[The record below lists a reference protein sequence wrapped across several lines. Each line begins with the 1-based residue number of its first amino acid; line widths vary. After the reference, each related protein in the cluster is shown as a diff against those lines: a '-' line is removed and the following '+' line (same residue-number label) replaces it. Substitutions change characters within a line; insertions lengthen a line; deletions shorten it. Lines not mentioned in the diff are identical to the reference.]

1 MAICRFILIII
12 SIFVSVTVNAVDSC
26 KALFENTKFSSYVS
40 ERDAS
45 NLLSKSVLTST
56 LERAKQQ
63 LFVKEFHV
71 FREWYLS
78 HFYFDRREILIEAL
92 KDPNLTSPQMYTQK
106 GQDPFLGY
114 MFAREKIASWPIE
127 KALSIEGMGAIQKM
141 LLEAHSDAKTNKEY
155 GKISTENSE
164 GTVDKDLGN
173 IRYYAVLN
181 LIQDKSRPLGGT
193 YRANYSDKY
202 KNSENKK
209 IRSQE
214 IIDQLSASLDRESQ
228 TNNPNPFDLTHLD
241 DNSIH
246 SPRTYHQLE
255 KENEY
260 LSKGPEYVEY
270 AGIENWKKYKN
281 KLSEH
286 VRLRLEIAD
295 NERLFERPYTL
306 AAKLLRIDFL
316 RDLVQYELAQFSTK
330 MKQGYKSKE
339 QKIELIAELYWKLVS
354 IHPFANGNGRT
365 FRLILERLLSEYGI
379 YPPIWTHIGED
390 AYRSLGEFARIL
402 KDSIYLSELFH
413 SEINSKQLYK
423 LKDLKSALSYILLP
437 PNLLKQY
444 YLSQDSYPVT
454 HIFDIGSMTDFA
466 QFCKLH
472 GKKVNRYLV
481 DEYFKMKLGMNKK
494 VIDTNGL
501 QKSITFIPE
510 AYTKLFNRFSRNHA
524 EYDLKVNFYDQQYIY
539 RGAAI
544 QEELT
549 INRAVKTF
557 IEITKENTGTGVLD
571 DRQDVMSSIELFNAQ
586 LAKEQSRLKSIL
598 SIFNGNTEFK
608 AYWNSLLSSWTTDIK
623 AAEKH
628 ANGKYLNQ
636 PEKGFTVLLEAY
648 TPIYGAY
655 SAHAISNSFGT
666 RIKESQKNDYVVVG
680 AVLPEMIQRARF
692 YKLAK
697 PKKFWNRFFNAKLSQ
712 EDSDLIIVT
721 RVSWNELSVVEVNS
735 QDSFLTQ
742 KKYRVYIKPMG
753 GFEIIEVKD
762 NQQ

>member
-1 MAICRFILIII
+1 MIVYRLLIFILIC
-12 SIFVSVTVNAVDSC
+12 STSLAVNAVDSC
-26 KALFENTKFSSYVS
+26 KALFENAKLNSYVS
-40 ERDAS
+40 ERDSRKSIQSSSLDNALNQARQKLS
-45 NLLSKSVLTST
+45 NQDF
-56 LERAKQQ
+56 RD
-63 LFVKEFHV
+63 

-78 HFYFDRREILIEAL
+78 HFYFDRREILFEAL
-92 KDPNLTSPQMYTQK
+92 KDPNLISPQMYTQK

-114 MFAREKIASWPIE
+114 MFAREKIANWPIE
-127 KALSIEGMGAIQKM
+127 KVLTIEGMGAVQKM
-141 LLEAHSDAKTNKEY
+141 LLEAHPDVKTSKEY
-155 GKISTENSE
+155 GKVSTENSE
-164 GTVDKDLGN
+164 STVDKDLGG

-181 LIQDKSRPLGGT
+181 LIEDKTRSRVGT

-214 IIDQLSASLDRESQ
+214 IKDQLSASLNRKSDEF
-228 TNNPNPFDLTHLD
+228 TPNPHNLAHLSEM
-241 DNSIH
+241 SIH
-246 SPRTYHQLE
+246 SPTTYKQLE

-260 LSKGPEYVEY
+260 LTKGPEYVEY
-270 AGIENWKKYKN
+270 AGIENWKMHKN
-281 KLSEH
+281 KLSEY
-286 VRLRLEIAD
+286 VKLRLELAD
-295 NERLFERPYTL
+295 KEKLFAKPYMS
-306 AAKLLRIDFL
+306 ASKLLRIDYL
-316 RDLVQYELAQFSTK
+316 SDLVKYEVKLFDFK
-330 MKQGYKSKE
+330 IKQKNLSKE

-365 FRLILERLLSEYGI
+365 FRLILERLLSEHEI

-390 AYRSLGEFARIL
+390 AYRSLDEFTRIL
-402 KDSIYLSELFH
+402 KDSIYLSDLFH

-437 PNLLKQY
+437 PNLLRQY
-444 YLSQDSYPVT
+444 YLNQNFYPVT
-454 HIFDIGSMTDFA
+454 HIFDIGSMSDFE
-466 QFCKLH
+466 QFCRLH
-472 GKKVNRYLV
+472 DKKVNRYLV

-494 VIDTNGL
+494 VIATNGL
-501 QKSITFIPE
+501 QKSVTFVPE
-510 AYTKLFNRFSRNHA
+510 TYTKLFNRFSRNHT
-524 EYDLKVNFYDQQYIY
+524 EYALRVDFYDQQYIY

-598 SIFNGNTEFK
+598 SIFNGSTEFK

-623 AAEKH
+623 AAEKY

-655 SAHAISNSFGT
+655 SAHAISNSFGSKV
-666 RIKESQKNDYVVVG
+666 KESQQNDYVVVG

-697 PKKFWNRFFNAKLSQ
+697 PKKFWNRFFNPKLSQ

-753 GFEIIEVKD
+753 GFEIVEDSK
-762 NQQ
+762 